1 MFTIIVECGFSAI
14 HQLRLPGGTLEPR
27 HGHDW
32 IVRAHFSRATLSD
45 AGMVIDFADAQA
57 ALRSVIEPLQYADLN
72 SFEPLSGLNPT
83 AEVVAKFIFDRLTR
97 PGFDS
102 LRRVEVTEAPGCIA
116 AYEPTLAADRATA
129 GP

>member
-1 MFTIIVECGFSAI
+1 MFTIIVECCFSAM
-14 HQLRLPGGTLEPR
+14 HQLRLPGGTVEPR

-32 IVRAHFSRATLSD
+32 IVHAHFSRSILSD
-45 AGMVIDFADAQA
+45 AGMVIDFAEAQA

-83 AEVVAKFIFDRLTR
+83 AEVVAKFIFDRLSR

-102 LRRVEVTEAPGCIA
+102 LRRVEVTEAPGCVA
-116 AYEPTLAADRATA
+116 AYEPTLASDCGTA
-129 GP
+129 G

>member
-1 MFTIIVECGFSAI
+1 VFTIIVECGFSAI
-14 HQLRLPGGTLEPR
+14 HQLRLPGGTLEQR

-32 IVRAHFSRATLSD
+32 IVRAHFSRSTLSD
-45 AGMVIDFADAQA
+45 ADMVIDFAEAQA

-83 AEVVAKFIFDRLTR
+83 AEVVAKFIFDRLS
-97 PGFDS
+97 GSASDS

-116 AYEPTLAADRATA
+116 AYEPTLAADRTA
-129 GP
+129 AD